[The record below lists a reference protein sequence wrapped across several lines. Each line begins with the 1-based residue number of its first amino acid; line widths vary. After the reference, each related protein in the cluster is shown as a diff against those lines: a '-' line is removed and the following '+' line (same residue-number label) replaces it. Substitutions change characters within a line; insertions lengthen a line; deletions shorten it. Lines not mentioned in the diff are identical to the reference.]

1 MNQNLIIICIACFFC
16 TQLTAQPV
24 ADKTKQEEKNESSIA
39 LKQTPYWAI
48 SFNLLGFAEPQAAI
62 GASAAYRFSKRFELW
77 NEISF
82 LCQNIYKTSNNRNAT
97 GIRYL
102 LQPRYFTGLSKLFF
116 IGAEF
121 RLKHVGFD
129 DASTFINESIPDTLQ
144 NYNHRTIQ
152 TFIGAAIVFGG
163 QWKLNKKGNMFIE
176 LISGVGGKE
185 RKVHFK
191 NIPSGYKFFEI
202 RTKDGPFVSKN
213 DSGIGL
219 PYLSF
224 AARFGWVL

>member
-1 MNQNLIIICIACFFC
+1 MNLNFIIICIACFFF
-16 TQLTAQPV
+16 TELTAQFV
-24 ADKTKQEEKNESSIA
+24 SGNRKQEEKSDSSIA
-39 LKQTPYWAI
+39 PKQTPYWTT
-48 SFNLLGFAEPQAAI
+48 SFNPLRLSEPQAAI

-82 LCQNIYKTSNNRNAT
+82 LYQNIYKTSNNRNAA

-102 LQPRYFTGLSKLFF
+102 LQPRYFIGTSKAFF

-121 RLKHVGFD
+121 RLKHVSFD
-129 DASTFINESIPDTLQ
+129 DASTFINESIPDTLPQ
-144 NYNHRTIQ
+144 YNHRTRH
-152 TFIGAAIVFGG
+152 TFIGAALVFGG
-163 QWKLNKKGNMFIE
+163 QRKLNRKGNMFIE

-185 RKVHFK
+185 RKVYFK
-191 NIPSGYKFFEI
+191 NIPPGYEFFKI
-202 RTKDGPFVSKN
+202 RANGGPFVSKD

-224 AARFGWVL
+224 AARLGWVL

>member
-16 TQLTAQPV
+16 TQLTAQSVPG
-24 ADKTKQEEKNESSIA
+24 KTKQEEKNDSSIA
-39 LKQTPYWAI
+39 LKQTPYWTI

-62 GASAAYRFSKRFELW
+62 GASAAYRFSKRLELW

-82 LCQNIYKTSNNRNAT
+82 LCQNIYKTSNNRNAA

-102 LQPRYFTGLSKLFF
+102 LQPRYFIGQSKLFF

-121 RLKHVGFD
+121 RLKRVSFD
-129 DASTFINESIPDTLQ
+129 DVNTFINESIPDTLQ
-144 NYNHRTIQ
+144 HYNHRTLN
-152 TFIGAAIVFGG
+152 TFIAAAIVFGG
-163 QWKLNKKGNMFIE
+163 QWKLNNKGNMFIE

-185 RKVHFK
+185 RKVYFK
-191 NIPSGYKFFEI
+191 NIPAGYKFFEI
-202 RTKDGPFVSKN
+202 RPIDGPFVSKN
-213 DSGIGL
+213 NSGIGL

-224 AARFGWVL
+224 AVRLGWVL